1 MKDRNFNNFF
11 ILFIV
16 FSNLNCLYENL
27 YIKKARLT
35 INRSEEEKIEIRK
48 VVLERCSL
56 VAVFYIK
63 KGEQSGG
70 NVLEEI
76 FIEDPSKNEVTFH
89 NANISIRSFDYFPP
103 LTFVLFF
110 LPIPMLPVVRICAEL
125 NVREPNA

>member
-27 YIKKARLT
+27 YIKKARLA
-35 INRSEEEKIEIRK
+35 INQSKEEKMESRK

-56 VAVFYIK
+56 IAFFYIK
-63 KGEQSGG
+63 KGEQRGG

-76 FIEDPSKNEVTFH
+76 FVEDPSRKEVTFH
-89 NANISIRSFDYFPP
+89 NANISIRSLDYFPP

-125 NVREPNA
+125 NVSEPKV